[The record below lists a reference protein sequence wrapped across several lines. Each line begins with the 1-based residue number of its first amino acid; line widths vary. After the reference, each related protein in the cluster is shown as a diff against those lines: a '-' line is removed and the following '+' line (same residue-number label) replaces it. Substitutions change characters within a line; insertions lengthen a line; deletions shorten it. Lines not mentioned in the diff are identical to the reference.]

1 MRPQIS
7 SQGTSKYQKNKI
19 KLNLKIVG
27 WGEKTKAEVYE
38 TETKRPTQN
47 QTFGSSG
54 RICKDDKKKKVG
66 TLNKRTPHTDEAD
79 AQMSAEVRGHVMKK
93 TTLTNKFRV

>member
-1 MRPQIS
+1 MKRR
-7 SQGTSKYQKNKI
+7 QKDQHRI
-19 KLNLKIVG
+19 KHLVLREG
-27 WGEKTKAEVYE
+27 YAKT
-38 TETKRPTQN
+38 T
-47 QTFGSSG
+47 
-54 RICKDDKKKKVG
+54 KKKKVG